1 MGRLC
6 LAMVAPSRIMTRSI
20 SLLVPHLNSES
31 LRWVGFARFSL
42 SEKAKTL
49 VSSCYVGQNDEI
61 LIYR

>member
-1 MGRLC
+1 MGG
-6 LAMVAPSRIMTRSI
+6 V
-20 SLLVPHLNSES
+20 
-31 LRWVGFARFSL
+31 RFSL

>member
-1 MGRLC
+1 M
-6 LAMVAPSRIMTRSI
+6 
-20 SLLVPHLNSES
+20 VPHLNSES